1 MSFSASWA
9 TARTDL
15 RVRSY
20 AALGIFVGVWICL
33 SQSLSAQEVQGNDPR
48 PIAPPPIAAEGG
60 SREEALEARIRELE
74 KTANERAQRE
84 AQLEQRLKALEKLL
98 SKDAEVR
105 SVSGAAI
112 ETQQPPDDAPAGEE
126 AMVRPFDEL
135 QVPDV
140 TPPQSAAPAGT
151 LADRASA
158 AAKSDERKPDMPFKH
173 KEIKA
178 KAAFGQGFSIT
189 SEDEEYQI
197 QFHDLTQIDYRQ
209 YNQPEMYPTHSSF
222 GFPRQWFIFNGRITK
237 PVEYLVIINNGFAN
251 LNLLDAYV
259 NLNFDE
265 RFQLKIGRF
274 KTPWSYE
281 FYGQPANGLINPERS
296 LVFNNF
302 GENRDTGVM
311 LWGQIFDKTSDYAV
325 GVFNGVR
332 NGYVDNNDAK
342 AVMAYLNFRPLERT
356 GAEVFKYWNVGGS
369 VFWNVY
375 NDRARPELFRTNV
388 PYPGDATMSP
398 LWLELNKDTY
408 AFGTQQLWSLHSALF
423 YKQLSLAAEWYSGF
437 ETYAHKNDLLNGT
450 KVANGGWYAQAGYFL
465 TGETVTSRGLV
476 KPLNEFDPRKLN
488 GLGAWELGF
497 RWANQTLDKSVF
509 QFAPESKWTNDADVV
524 DLGLNWYWNVN
535 LKFYF
540 GWQRA
545 MFGRP
550 IQAAPGVNP
559 NGPPQYWMTSSDML
573 WLRAQLYY

>member
-1 MSFSASWA
+1 MRLGALSFLHLSIGPQN
-9 TARTDL
+9 ARGMIFALTVIL
-15 RVRSY
+15 GISLGPFTNGEAAEPVPQETVGQSTGGSSVSERE
-20 AALGIFVGVWICL
+20 AAL
-33 SQSLSAQEVQGNDPR
+33 EK
-48 PIAPPPIAAEGG
+48 
-60 SREEALEARIRELE
+60 RILELE
-74 KTANERAQRE
+74 KDANERAKRE
-84 AQLEQRLKALEKLL
+84 SLLEERLKSLEKMLN
-98 SKDAEVR
+98 KDAAVVP
-105 SVSGAAI
+105 SSTI
-112 ETQQPPDDAPAGEE
+112 ESQDPRDDPLPGEE
-126 AMVRPFDEL
+126 AMVQPIEDIQL
-135 QVPDV
+135 PAPN
-140 TPPQSAAPAGT
+140 PPTSSNAGSIPADGST
-151 LADRASA
+151 TGANPG
-158 AAKSDERKPDMPFKH
+158 AKKPDMPFKL

-178 KAAFGQGFSIT
+178 QAGFGQGFVIS
-189 SEDEEYQI
+189 SDDEEYQL
-197 QFHDLTQIDYRQ
+197 QFHDLTQVDYRQ
-209 YNQPEMYPTHSSF
+209 YNNPEMYPTHSSF

-296 LVFNNF
+296 IVFNNF

-311 LWGQIFDKTSDYAV
+311 LWGQIFDKTTEYAV

-342 AVMAYLNFRPLERT
+342 AVMSYLNFRPLERS
-356 GAEVFKYWNVGGS
+356 GAEVLKHWNVGGS

-375 NDRARPELFRTNV
+375 NDRARPDLFRTNV

-408 AFGTQQLWSLHSALF
+408 GFGTQQLWSLHSALF

-437 ETYAHKNDLLNGT
+437 ETYAHKNDLLNG
-450 KVANGGWYAQAGYFL
+450 KRVENSGWYAQVGYFL
-465 TGETVTSRGLV
+465 TGETVISRGLV
-476 KPLNEFDPRKLN
+476 KPLRDFDPRKLD
-488 GLGAWELGF
+488 GIGAWELGF
-497 RWANQTLDKSVF
+497 RWANQTLGKSVF
-509 QFAPESKWTNDADVV
+509 EFAPESKWTNDTDVV
-524 DLGLNWYWNVN
+524 DLGLNWYWNAN

-550 IQAAPGVNP
+550 IQAAPGVDP
-559 NGPPQYWMTSSDML
+559 NGPPQYWMSSSDML